1 MARVFVDGR
10 AVEDAIAVRGAIEA
24 DGHEVELV
32 ESAAEIEGRLGGAEQ
47 VALVLTGAPD
57 ERRAAAMRGMFEA
70 EIPRPPV
77 LGLTSET
84 NADARRR
91 LAERFDLD
99 EALAVPVD
107 PDEVRVVLQAELDRY
122 HLQRQTGIMGRTDA
136 MREILERVHMIAP
149 VMSTVLIT
157 GESGSGKELVARAF
171 HRLSPRRGRSFIAV
185 NCAALPESLLESEL
199 FGHEK
204 GAFTG
209 ATSLRRGMFELADG
223 GTLLLD
229 EIAEM
234 PLPTQTRLLRVLESR
249 RFMRVGGD
257 HEIRVDVRVV
267 AATNRDIRQAVETG
281 EFRRDLYYRLNVLS
295 VHVPALRERRKDIP
309 VLIRRFIEEFS
320 RQHDRDF
327 RGLAPET
334 LQILLDYDWPGN
346 VRELRNLIESMVV
359 LAPGAVIRPEDIPPE
374 IRSGGVSLLPVP
386 RPDAPVAGGA
396 GGMPS
401 SQQLEFVF
409 RTLVDLKVDIEDL
422 KREFEAYKAGVLH
435 LPAGSERPRAG
446 EAVEIEIADAIE
458 ETGLATDWTGPE
470 ASSEAPGVETAP
482 AAEPE
487 ADPEAPVTITV
498 EPGTSMADIERE
510 AILAMLH
517 RFGGNRRR
525 AAEALEIG
533 ERTIYRRIR
542 EYGIDA

>member
-10 AVEDAIAVRGAIEA
+10 AVEDAIAVRAAIEA

-32 ESAAEIEGRLGGAEQ
+32 ESAAEIDGRLGGAEQ

-77 LGLTSET
+77 LGLTNET
-84 NADARRR
+84 NPDARRR
-91 LAERFDLD
+91 LAETFDLD
-99 EALAVPVD
+99 EAFGVPVD
-107 PDEVRVVLQAELDRY
+107 PDEIRVVLQAELDRY
-122 HLQRQTGIMGRTDA
+122 DLQRQTGIMGRTEA

-171 HRLSPRRGRSFIAV
+171 HRLSPRRGRAFIAV

-234 PLPTQTRLLRVLESR
+234 PLPTQTRLLRILESR

-267 AATNRDIRQAVETG
+267 AATNRDIRRAVETG

-320 RQHDRDF
+320 RQHDREF

-374 IRSGGVSLLPVP
+374 IRSGGVSLVPAPRADDTPV
-386 RPDAPVAGGA
+386 GMGA

-435 LPAGSERPRAG
+435 LPAGSERARAG
-446 EAVEIEIADAIE
+446 EAVEIEIADTIE
-458 ETGLATDWTGPE
+458 TPVDEAVPAPE
-470 ASSEAPGVETAP
+470 PDP
-482 AAEPE
+482 
-487 ADPEAPVTITV
+487 DPEAHVTITV
-498 EPGTSMADIERE
+498 EPGTTMADIERE
-510 AILAMLH
+510 AIMAMLR

-525 AAEALEIG
+525 AAEALGIG

-542 EYGIDA
+542 EYGIEP